1 MYYLYF
7 MNLLEKF
14 KPITTFVFDMDGV
27 LTDGN
32 LWILPGGEWV
42 RQMHIR
48 DGYALQ
54 MAVKKGYNVC
64 IITGS
69 WSEPV
74 KERLNKLGITDVFQR
89 VSDKV
94 SCLESYLAEK
104 GVKHEEVLYMGDDM
118 PDLGAIKISG
128 LATCP
133 SDAVPDIKEVANYI
147 SPFKGGNGCARDV
160 IEKVLRLNNNWNNPE
175 GTRSL

>member
-1 MYYLYF
+1 

-27 LTDGN
+27 LTDGT
-32 LWILPGGEWV
+32 LLIMPDGEWI

-54 MAVKKGYNVC
+54 LAVKKGYTVC

-74 KERLNKLGITDVFQR
+74 KERLIKLGITDIFQR
-89 VSDKV
+89 VADKV
-94 SCLESYLAEK
+94 SCLENYMREK
-104 GVKHEEVLYMGDDM
+104 GLKREEVLYMGDDM
-118 PDLGAIKISG
+118 PDIGVIKTAGLG
-128 LATCP
+128 TCP
-133 SDAVPDIKEVANYI
+133 ADAMLDIREIADYI
-147 SPFKGGNGCARDV
+147 STENGGHGCVRDV
-160 IEKVLRLNNNWNNPE
+160 IEKVLRLNNHWNSTE

>member
-1 MYYLYF
+1 

-27 LTDGN
+27 LTDGS
-32 LWILPGGEWV
+32 LWIMPDGEWV

-54 MAVKKGYNVC
+54 LAVKKGYHVC
-64 IITGS
+64 IISGS

-74 KERLNKLGITDVFQR
+74 KARLNKLGITDVFER
-89 VSDKV
+89 VSNKV
-94 SCLESYLAEK
+94 TCLEAYLKEK
-104 GVKHEEVLYMGDDM
+104 GLQKEEVLYMGDDM
-118 PDLGAIKISG
+118 PDLDVIKVAG
-128 LATCP
+128 LGTCP
-133 SDAVPDIKEVANYI
+133 ANAVQDIKEVATYI
-147 SPFKGGNGCARDV
+147 SPQTGGQGCVRDV
-160 IEKVLRLNNNWNNPE
+160 IEKVLRLNNHWNNPE

>member
-1 MYYLYF
+1 
-7 MNLLEKF
+7 MNILEKF
-14 KPITTFVFDMDGV
+14 KAITTFVFDMDGV
-27 LTDGN
+27 LTDGT
-32 LWILPGGEWV
+32 LLIMPDGEWI

-54 MAVKKGYNVC
+54 LAVKKGYHVC

-74 KERLNKLGITDVFQR
+74 KDRLIRLGITDIFQR

-94 SCLESYLAEK
+94 SCLETYMQEK
-104 GVKHEEVLYMGDDM
+104 GLKQEEVLYMGDDM
-118 PDLGAIKISG
+118 PDFEVLQIAGLGS
-128 LATCP
+128 CP
-133 SDAVPDIKEVANYI
+133 ADAVPDIRELSVYI
-147 SPFKGGNGCARDV
+147 SPEKGGHGCVRDV
-160 IEKVLRLNNNWNNPE
+160 IEKVLRLNNHWNNSE